1 MLPLN
6 PLIAVNGT
14 VYSVTG
20 RVSPSGQSP
29 PKSNQVVRRNLSV
42 DGSSSSLF
50 VSSLIWLPDAPSSK
64 RLAKSPISKTELS
77 KCNCSPKPVVAAS
90 VPLESVAVYETVRS
104 VDWPAD
110 SSLTDRLPVTV
121 WVCADAYPVKNIEAK
136 NRAADLLNPNLLK
149 ASMMR
154 IPINI

>member
-1 MLPLN
+1 MDHHHHYRLYQILN
-6 PLIAVNGT
+6 LVA
-14 VYSVTG
+14 
-20 RVSPSGQSP
+20 
-29 PKSNQVVRRNLSV
+29 RRS
-42 DGSSSSLF
+42 
-50 VSSLIWLPDAPSSK
+50 PSSK
-64 RLAKSPISKTELS
+64 RFANFAHLQHRTIEMQPQPQYLS
-77 KCNCSPKPVVAAS
+77 VAAS
-90 VPLESVAVYETVRS
+90 VATLQSVAVYATVSS